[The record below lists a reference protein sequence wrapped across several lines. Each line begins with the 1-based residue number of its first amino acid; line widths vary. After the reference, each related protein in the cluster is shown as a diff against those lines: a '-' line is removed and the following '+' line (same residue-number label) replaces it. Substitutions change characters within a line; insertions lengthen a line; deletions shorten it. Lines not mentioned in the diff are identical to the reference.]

1 MANNK
6 LELYSL
12 YQLHDNKIL
21 CKNDNTE
28 TKVKYYIDSY
38 QRGYRWDQKQIN
50 LLLDDLWEFHQKYK
64 DKLLK
69 PNEYYCL
76 QPIVVKPKTIE
87 NSTFCWEVLDGQQRL
102 TSLKILISYLLDQT
116 SQDLD
121 EEYAISNFD
130 IVYKTRDLSQ
140 DYLSGISHNYCTDKK
155 NDNIDFYYMSNAYI
169 AIVKWFEDKNIVQK
183 REKRDFL
190 DQLLASE
197 DRDNP
202 IKVIWYEV
210 NDDTDS
216 YDIFT
221 RLNIGKIKLTNSEL
235 IKALFL
241 RNLDSKESEGLL
253 ALNEIANDW
262 NNLENKLQKDEFWYF
277 LFNPNNLLN
286 YPNRLEY
293 IFDLYCERTKDSEE
307 YHTFFRI
314 NESFLEGNTVKDRM
328 IIWQDFKAYFLKLEG
343 WFIDI
348 KFYHYIGFLIAT
360 GYSILDVIALSEGK
374 NKDEFIQVL
383 QKKIKERINC
393 TEDDLRDLKYNN
405 KQIYPILLLF
415 NIVTIASD
423 KKSNYRFPFH
433 LFKSQH
439 WDIEHIRSKN
449 DKVLNKDEEWRSWIK
464 DMVEYFTSKD
474 IDQEFERDPTYNNS
488 IVEQFSLEELHTD
501 VQNELTKMIIAY
513 KEDNIQKSVLQL
525 SFSFFR
531 SYFKEDTDDLDK
543 DSIGNLSLLDAYTN
557 RSYGNAFYTLK
568 RQRIQQNGKY
578 GLFTPVCTTNAF
590 MKVYSRKLENLNYW
604 SIEDA
609 ESYTEEIINVLKPY
623 LKPTING

>member
-1 MANNK
+1 MKNVNNK
-6 LELYSL
+6 LELYSI
-12 YQLHDNKIL
+12 YQLHNNVIL
-21 CKNDNTE
+21 SKTE
-28 TKVKYYIDSY
+28 EYGSKVQYFIDSY
-38 QRGYRWDQKQIN
+38 QRGYRWDQKQIK

-76 QPIVVKPKTIE
+76 QPIVVKPKILE

-102 TSLKILISYLLDQT
+102 TTLKILQSYLLHET
-116 SQDLD
+116 SQDLED
-121 EEYAISNFD
+121 EYAIPNFD
-130 IVYKTRDLSQ
+130 IIYKTRDLSQ
-140 DYLSGISHNYCTDKK
+140 DYLAQISDKYNTVKK
-155 NDNIDFYYMSNAYI
+155 NDNIDFYYMSNAYQSI
-169 AIVKWFEDKNIVQK
+169 IEWFDVKKIVQK

-241 RNLDSKESEGLL
+241 RNIDSNAHEDRL

-277 LFNPNNLLN
+277 LFNPNNSVK

-293 IFDLYCERTKDSEE
+293 IFDLYCERTMDSDE
-307 YHTFFRI
+307 YHTFFEI
-314 NESFLEGNTVKDRM
+314 NNSFVAGNSIKDRLNV
-328 IIWQDFKAYFLKLEG
+328 WQSFKSYFLKLEG

-348 KFYHYIGFLIAT
+348 KFYHYIGFLIAS
-360 GYSILDVIALSEGK
+360 GYSILDVITLSEGI
-374 NKDEFIQVL
+374 NKDKFL
-383 QKKIKERINC
+383 QKLKETIKTQINC

-405 KQIYPILLLF
+405 KLVYPILLLF

-449 DKVLNKDEEWRSWIK
+449 DKVLNKDEEWRSWIR

-474 IDQEFERDPTYNNS
+474 IDQEFERDLTHNNS
-488 IVEQFSLEELHTD
+488 IVEQFSLEELDKT
-501 VQNELTKMIIAY
+501 VQEELTKMIIAY

-531 SYFKEDTDDLDK
+531 THFKEDTDDLDK

-557 RSYGNAFYTLK
+557 RSYGNAFYILK
-568 RQRIQQNGKY
+568 RKRIQENGKY
-578 GLFTPVCTTNAF
+578 GLFTPVCTTNTF
-590 MKVYSRKLENLNYW
+590 MKVYSKKLENLNYW
-604 SIEDA
+604 SKKDA
-609 ESYTEEIINVLKPY
+609 ESYTSEIINVLKQY
-623 LKPTING
+623 LNE

>member
-12 YQLHDNKIL
+12 HQLHKNTIL
-21 CKNDNTE
+21 RKDDKAE
-28 TKVKYYIDSY
+28 GKVRYYIDSY
-38 QRGYRWDQKQIN
+38 QRGYRWDKKQIN

-69 PNEYYCL
+69 PSEYYCL
-76 QPIVVKPKTIE
+76 QPIVVKPKKLE
-87 NSTFCWEVLDGQQRL
+87 DSTFCWEVLDGQQRL
-102 TSLKILISYLLDQT
+102 TSLKILLSYLLHET
-116 SQDLD
+116 SQDLE
-121 EEYAISNFD
+121 EEYAITKFD
-130 IVYKTRDLSQ
+130 ITYKTRDLSQ
-140 DYLSGISHNYCTDKK
+140 DYLAQISVKYNTNNKT
-155 NDNIDFYYMSNAYI
+155 DNIDFYYMSSAYI
-169 AIVKWFEDKNIVQK
+169 AIIDWFEQKQIVQK

-210 NDDTDS
+210 NDETDS
-216 YDIFT
+216 YEIFT

-241 RNLDSKESEGLL
+241 RNIDSNGQEDRL

-277 LFNPNNLLN
+277 LFNPNNPVK

-307 YHTFFRI
+307 YHTFFKI
-314 NESFLEGNTVKDRM
+314 NSSFSADATIKDRLHV
-328 IIWQDFKAYFLKLEG
+328 WRCFKAYFLKLEG

-360 GYSILDVIALSEGK
+360 GYPISEIITLSKRK
-374 NKDEFIQVL
+374 NKDEFL
-383 QKKIKERINC
+383 QKLQDTIKNRINC
-393 TEDDLRDLKYNN
+393 TEDELRDLKYNN
-405 KQIYPILLLF
+405 KYIYPILLLF

-433 LFKSQH
+433 LFKSQQ

-449 DKVLNKDEEWRSWIK
+449 DKELNKPEEWKSWIK
-464 DMVEYFTSKD
+464 DMVTYFTSKD
-474 IDQEFERDPTYNNS
+474 IDQE
-488 IVEQFSLEELHTD
+488 IVDDLTDKRIEEQFSLKELDKDVHEELRS
-501 VQNELTKMIIAY
+501 MIIAY
-513 KEDNIQKSVLQL
+513 KEDNIQKSIVQL

-531 SYFKEDTDDLDK
+531 TYFKEDKDDLDK
-543 DSIGNLSLLDAYTN
+543 DSIGNLALLDAYTN

-568 RQRIQQNGKY
+568 RQRIQENGKY
-578 GLFTPVCTTNAF
+578 GLFVPVCTTNTF
-590 MKVYSRKLENLNYW
+590 MKVYSKKLENLNFW
-604 SIEDA
+604 STEDA
-609 ESYTEEIINVLKPY
+609 ESYTLEIINVLKPY
-623 LKPTING
+623 LKPAINE